1 MKNLYKPRMGS
12 KPPALQ
18 PNLQQLFL
26 TGVGMGSKTSNKRI
40 FDCFNFYILGAFEKR
55 INDTH

>member
-1 MKNLYKPRMGS
+1 MGS
-12 KPPALQ
+12 KPPALH
-18 PNLQQLFL
+18 PNLQQFFL
-26 TGVGMGSKTSNKRI
+26 TGVWMGSKTSNIRI